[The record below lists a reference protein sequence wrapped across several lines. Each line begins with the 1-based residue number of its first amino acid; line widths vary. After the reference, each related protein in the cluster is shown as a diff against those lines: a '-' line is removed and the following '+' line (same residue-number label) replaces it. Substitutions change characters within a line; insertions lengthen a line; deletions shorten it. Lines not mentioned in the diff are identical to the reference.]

1 MRFLSKSLSVAV
13 VAAMSVPALAQ
24 DTMEEVVVTATK
36 RSESIQ
42 DVPLAV
48 SVVTGEIIERAE
60 VRDLLDLQSVV
71 PSLRVP
77 QFQNSI
83 QTNFVIRGFGNGAN
97 NPGIEPSVAVF
108 VDGVY
113 LSRSQARISDLPNIQ
128 QIEVLKGPQSTLYG
142 KNASAGVIS
151 VTTKAPEFES
161 RGSLEVGF
169 GNYSQQSVRGFYTGP
184 LSDTVAVSLYGSSL
198 QRDGYF
204 DNVVTG
210 SDLNNRDR
218 WNLRADMLIET
229 SEDSQLRIIADYD
242 ELDERCCGVANLID
256 GPAGPALGAL
266 SVIPGQAYIPE
277 DAYNYKSFLNLDPVN
292 TGDNSGI
299 TLDYQ
304 TTWGDVDVRS
314 ITAYRDSYQYKPSE
328 DVDFTAA
335 DAIGNSTGETEI
347 KTFTQEI
354 RLTGTMGNADWLL
367 GGFYF
372 DESIDFENTIE
383 FGSQWRNYVSI
394 LVGGAGGI
402 AAGADAIGGLE
413 ALLGYDPGTFFADG
427 DGVVETATQDNESY
441 SIFGQMT
448 FPLSEKTDFTI
459 GLNYLQD
466 KKDVTLSQEN
476 NDVFSNLAL
485 RGADGVTALTNLAYS
500 GGFFASLGIPPITA
514 VPQAGLPAYLQTVA
528 ATAAAIAPTDNNPF
542 VGFQALQFLPQV
554 LGFPNQAE
562 PGTSDDSKTTYT
574 ASLSHAFTDDLNV
587 YLTYGTGFKG
597 TSWNLSRDSLPTAEE
612 RDGILAAGGTLPN
625 NLETGTRLAGPE
637 EAETIELGFKYSTDW
652 GTLNAALFDQSITG
666 FQQNAFLGTGFALR
680 NAGKQSTEGAE
691 IDLTVRAT
699 DSLTMMLSAVYLDPI
714 YDDFRGAQLNGQ
726 PADFTGRKPAG
737 IHELSLSAM
746 VTYNFSVNGMDGF
759 IQADYQHDSAV
770 DIRAAGDLNNANLL
784 LGARGFRE
792 REVSMVNASF
802 GLSRGDW
809 HLRVWGRNLTDDQYL
824 ITNFPGVAQTGTWTG
839 YGNQP
844 RTYGATLKR
853 NF

>member
-13 VAAMSVPALAQ
+13 VAAMSIPALAQ

-256 GPAGPALGAL
+256 GPAGAALGAL

-277 DAYNYKSFLNLDPVN
+277 DAYNY
-292 TGDNSGI
+292 
-299 TLDYQ
+299 
-304 TTWGDVDVRS
+304 R
-314 ITAYRDSYQYKPSE
+314 
-328 DVDFTAA
+328 
-335 DAIGNSTGETEI
+335 
-347 KTFTQEI
+347 
-354 RLTGTMGNADWLL
+354 
-367 GGFYF
+367 
-372 DESIDFENTIE
+372 
-383 FGSQWRNYVSI
+383 VS
-394 LVGGAGGI
+394 
-402 AAGADAIGGLE
+402 
-413 ALLGYDPGTFFADG
+413 
-427 DGVVETATQDNESY
+427 
-441 SIFGQMT
+441 
-448 FPLSEKTDFTI
+448 
-459 GLNYLQD
+459 
-466 KKDVTLSQEN
+466 
-476 NDVFSNLAL
+476 
-485 RGADGVTALTNLAYS
+485 
-500 GGFFASLGIPPITA
+500 
-514 VPQAGLPAYLQTVA
+514 
-528 ATAAAIAPTDNNPF
+528 
-542 VGFQALQFLPQV
+542 
-554 LGFPNQAE
+554 
-562 PGTSDDSKTTYT
+562 
-574 ASLSHAFTDDLNV
+574 
-587 YLTYGTGFKG
+587 
-597 TSWNLSRDSLPTAEE
+597 
-612 RDGILAAGGTLPN
+612 
-625 NLETGTRLAGPE
+625 
-637 EAETIELGFKYSTDW
+637 
-652 GTLNAALFDQSITG
+652 
-666 FQQNAFLGTGFALR
+666 
-680 NAGKQSTEGAE
+680 
-691 IDLTVRAT
+691 
-699 DSLTMMLSAVYLDPI
+699 
-714 YDDFRGAQLNGQ
+714 
-726 PADFTGRKPAG
+726 
-737 IHELSLSAM
+737 
-746 VTYNFSVNGMDGF
+746 
-759 IQADYQHDSAV
+759 
-770 DIRAAGDLNNANLL
+770 
-784 LGARGFRE
+784 
-792 REVSMVNASF
+792 
-802 GLSRGDW
+802 
-809 HLRVWGRNLTDDQYL
+809 
-824 ITNFPGVAQTGTWTG
+824 
-839 YGNQP
+839 
-844 RTYGATLKR
+844 
-853 NF
+853 

>member
-13 VAAMSVPALAQ
+13 VAALSIPALAQ

-304 TTWGDVDVRS
+304 TAWGDVDVRS

-394 LVGGAGGI
+394 LVGGAGGSR
-402 AAGADAIGGLE
+402 
-413 ALLGYDPGTFFADG
+413 P
-427 DGVVETATQDNESY
+427 V
-441 SIFGQMT
+441 
-448 FPLSEKTDFTI
+448 
-459 GLNYLQD
+459 
-466 KKDVTLSQEN
+466 
-476 NDVFSNLAL
+476 LA
-485 RGADGVTALTNLAYS
+485 
-500 GGFFASLGIPPITA
+500 P
-514 VPQAGLPAYLQTVA
+514 
-528 ATAAAIAPTDNNPF
+528 
-542 VGFQALQFLPQV
+542 
-554 LGFPNQAE
+554 
-562 PGTSDDSKTTYT
+562 
-574 ASLSHAFTDDLNV
+574 
-587 YLTYGTGFKG
+587 
-597 TSWNLSRDSLPTAEE
+597 
-612 RDGILAAGGTLPN
+612 
-625 NLETGTRLAGPE
+625 
-637 EAETIELGFKYSTDW
+637 
-652 GTLNAALFDQSITG
+652 
-666 FQQNAFLGTGFALR
+666 
-680 NAGKQSTEGAE
+680 
-691 IDLTVRAT
+691 
-699 DSLTMMLSAVYLDPI
+699 
-714 YDDFRGAQLNGQ
+714 
-726 PADFTGRKPAG
+726 
-737 IHELSLSAM
+737 
-746 VTYNFSVNGMDGF
+746 
-759 IQADYQHDSAV
+759 
-770 DIRAAGDLNNANLL
+770 
-784 LGARGFRE
+784 LGA
-792 REVSMVNASF
+792 
-802 GLSRGDW
+802 
-809 HLRVWGRNLTDDQYL
+809 
-824 ITNFPGVAQTGTWTG
+824 
-839 YGNQP
+839 
-844 RTYGATLKR
+844 
-853 NF
+853 

>member
-304 TTWGDVDVRS
+304 TTPGVTLMSAPLPR
-314 ITAYRDSYQYKPSE
+314 
-328 DVDFTAA
+328 
-335 DAIGNSTGETEI
+335 TEI
-347 KTFTQEI
+347 HTNTSHLRMLI
-354 RLTGTMGNADWLL
+354 SLL
-367 GGFYF
+367 
-372 DESIDFENTIE
+372 
-383 FGSQWRNYVSI
+383 
-394 LVGGAGGI
+394 L
-402 AAGADAIGGLE
+402 
-413 ALLGYDPGTFFADG
+413 
-427 DGVVETATQDNESY
+427 
-441 SIFGQMT
+441 M
-448 FPLSEKTDFTI
+448 PL
-459 GLNYLQD
+459 
-466 KKDVTLSQEN
+466 
-476 NDVFSNLAL
+476 
-485 RGADGVTALTNLAYS
+485 VTA
-500 GGFFASLGIPPITA
+500 
-514 VPQAGLPAYLQTVA
+514 QAKQKSKPLHKKFVSPAPWA
-528 ATAAAIAPTDNNPF
+528 MPT
-542 VGFQALQFLPQV
+542 GCWWFL
-554 LGFPNQAE
+554 
-562 PGTSDDSKTTYT
+562 
-574 ASLSHAFTDDLNV
+574 
-587 YLTYGTGFKG
+587 
-597 TSWNLSRDSLPTAEE
+597 
-612 RDGILAAGGTLPN
+612 
-625 NLETGTRLAGPE
+625 
-637 EAETIELGFKYSTDW
+637 
-652 GTLNAALFDQSITG
+652 
-666 FQQNAFLGTGFALR
+666 LR
-680 NAGKQSTEGAE
+680 
-691 IDLTVRAT
+691 R
-699 DSLTMMLSAVYLDPI
+699 I
-714 YDDFRGAQLNGQ
+714 Y
-726 PADFTGRKPAG
+726 
-737 IHELSLSAM
+737 
-746 VTYNFSVNGMDGF
+746 
-759 IQADYQHDSAV
+759 
-770 DIRAAGDLNNANLL
+770 
-784 LGARGFRE
+784 
-792 REVSMVNASF
+792 
-802 GLSRGDW
+802 
-809 HLRVWGRNLTDDQYL
+809 
-824 ITNFPGVAQTGTWTG
+824 
-839 YGNQP
+839 
-844 RTYGATLKR
+844 
-853 NF
+853 